1 MTYQNEFTLSE
12 AFLGQLSAEGLDAL
26 PALFQVLLNAAM
38 QIERQKH
45 LGAAPHERTEERNG
59 YANGFKD
66 KTLST
71 RLGQITVAVPQVRE
85 VNGQGAG
92 FYPQSLERG
101 TRSERA
107 LKLALAEMYVQG
119 VSTRKVAAIT
129 EQLCGFAVSST
140 QVSQA
145 AQALDET
152 LQAWRQRPLCACPY
166 VYLDARYERVRQN
179 GLVQKAAVLVA
190 VGVDEAGKRSVLGV
204 SVALSEH
211 EVHWRQFL
219 QSLVSRGLCAVKLVI
234 SDAHEGLK
242 AARLAVFG
250 GVPWQRCQFHL
261 QQNASA
267 YVPRQDMKPSVAA
280 DIRAIFHAQDRT
292 EAEALLRSRSS
303 AQAGGAE
310 VRDDGPQACGVAG
323 RQCARRL
330 DGAFVSRAA
339 SASAADDQWS
349 RARQPRDQAAHAG
362 SKHLSQRGIVPA
374 SGECFAHG
382 DQRRLAGRQSL
393 PDIHRTN
400 HTITK
405 QSGCSQFLQKRLDTI
420 FPLRYSIRIC
430 QSLLKVFP
438 VPFLYSRHEA
448 DKK

>member
-1 MTYQNEFTLSE
+1 MTYHEDFTLSAPLLE
-12 AFLGQLSAEGLDAL
+12 QLSASGLDAL
-26 PALFQVLLNAAM
+26 PTLFQVLLNAAM

-45 LGAAPHERTEERNG
+45 LGAAPHERTEERTGHANG
-59 YANGFKD
+59 YKD

-85 VNGQGAG
+85 GG

-145 AQALDET
+145 AQQLDQT
-152 LQAWRQRPLCACPY
+152 LEAWRQRPLCACPY
-166 VYLDARYERVRQN
+166 VYLDARYERVRQG
-179 GLVQKAAVLVA
+179 GLVQKAAVLIA
-190 VGVDEAGKRSVLGV
+190 VGVDEGGKRCVLGV

-211 EVHWRQFL
+211 EVHWRTFL
-219 QSLVSRGLCAVKLVI
+219 QSLVSRGLGGVRLVI

-267 YVPRQDMKPSVAA
+267 YVPKQEMKASVAG
-280 DIRAIFHAQDRT
+280 DIRAIFNAQDRT
-292 EAEALLRSRSS
+292 EAEALLKRTVQKYAATAPKLAAWLEESLPEGLTVF
-303 AQAGGAE
+303 AFAE
-310 VRDDGPQACGVAG
+310 PH
-323 RQCARRL
+323 RRL
-330 DGAFVSRAA
+330 LRTTNGVERVNREIKRRTQVA
-339 SASAADDQWS
+339 S
-349 RARQPRDQAAHAG
+349 
-362 SKHLSQRGIVPA
+362 
-374 SGECFAHG
+374 
-382 DQRRLAGRQSL
+382 
-393 PDIHRTN
+393 
-400 HTITK
+400 
-405 QSGCSQFLQKRLDTI
+405 I
-420 FPLRYSIRIC
+420 FPNEASCLRLVSA
-430 QSLLKVFP
+430 LLM
-438 VPFLYSRHEA
+438 EA
-448 DKK
+448 SDDWQVGKAYLTFTE

>member
-292 EAEALLRSRSS
+292 EAEALLRRAVQKYETTAPRLAAWLEDSVPEGWTVLSFPEPHRRLLRTTNGVERVNREIKRRTQVASIFPNEASCLRLVS
-303 AQAGGAE
+303 ALLMEISDDWQAGKAYLTFTE
-310 VRDDGPQACGVAG
+310 Q
-323 RQCARRL
+323 
-330 DGAFVSRAA
+330 
-339 SASAADDQWS
+339 
-349 RARQPRDQAAHAG
+349 
-362 SKHLSQRGIVPA
+362 
-374 SGECFAHG
+374 
-382 DQRRLAGRQSL
+382 
-393 PDIHRTN
+393 
-400 HTITK
+400 IT
-405 QSGCSQFLQKRLDTI
+405 Q
-420 FPLRYSIRIC
+420 
-430 QSLLKVFP
+430 
-438 VPFLYSRHEA
+438 
-448 DKK
+448 